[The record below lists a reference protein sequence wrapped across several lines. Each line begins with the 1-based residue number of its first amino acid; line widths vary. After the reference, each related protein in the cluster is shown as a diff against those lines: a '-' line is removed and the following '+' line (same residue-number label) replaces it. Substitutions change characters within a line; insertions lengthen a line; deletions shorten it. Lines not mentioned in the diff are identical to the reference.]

1 MKRECA
7 APGKFLIASANV
19 DVNKSFES
27 FTMDVVKNSTILMM
41 SWQKRYF
48 GTVMT
53 KVCVEF
59 SSIHSCGER

>member
-27 FTMDVVKNSTILMM
+27 FTMDVVKNSIILMM

-48 GTVMT
+48 GND
-53 KVCVEF
+53 K
-59 SSIHSCGER
+59 SLCGVFMYTLMW